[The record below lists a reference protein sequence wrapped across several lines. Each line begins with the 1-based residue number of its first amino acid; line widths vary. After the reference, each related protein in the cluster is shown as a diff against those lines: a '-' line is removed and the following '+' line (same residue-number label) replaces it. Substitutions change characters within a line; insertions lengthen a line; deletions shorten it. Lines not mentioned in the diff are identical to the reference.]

1 MAQIKKDM
9 HSHKRTLSGDTE
21 ASQLSRRDNKRHSRP
36 STPQR
41 KSRYAQSEDKE
52 NSPDLAFHTSTKSST
67 TFFARP
73 SPRRS
78 PRKLLH
84 RSDAADK
91 IDRKLADKMSDIAI
105 MDIPAHQVITVN
117 AIPHVPAISVTHI
130 RSIDDEPLVPTT
142 GPPPPYP
149 TSSLRSGVN
158 GDLNRF
164 VSSSTASGT
173 TLTTG
178 SAPSFTKHAGPA
190 QMRRIAPEDIPMLP
204 ERVGKMVF
212 DKGMMKWVK
221 ATALA
226 TAGLLEEDQRGNDGG
241 TEESDDPFRD
251 IESLREEDSRS
262 REVNVEVVEQI
273 DVDKA
278 MSVIEEH
285 PSMEDDEVELTTF
298 SFDDASGVVEVM
310 TGVETEDMG
319 GFDETTD
326 SEDEVGPAFG
336 NVTDE
341 SQESAFDTE
350 DELNPEPVQSTIPLP
365 AVIVP
370 PVGNSTPLPNHRV
383 SSTPIRS
390 ALKSASATPV
400 SALKDAYQYKETP
413 TTRTHRRSVS
423 FSDGKRDGP
432 IRGLQK
438 NTKHD
443 EAVKQTPGNSE
454 SVFVPSARSKRIA
467 AMMEAEEDSG
477 KSNQSQSLHRSLSV
491 LSFRFR

>member
-1 MAQIKKDM
+1 MI
-9 HSHKRTLSGDTE
+9 
-21 ASQLSRRDNKRHSRP
+21 
-36 STPQR
+36 
-41 KSRYAQSEDKE
+41 
-52 NSPDLAFHTSTKSST
+52 
-67 TFFARP
+67 
-73 SPRRS
+73 
-78 PRKLLH
+78 
-84 RSDAADK
+84 
-91 IDRKLADKMSDIAI
+91 
-105 MDIPAHQVITVN
+105 
-117 AIPHVPAISVTHI
+117 
-130 RSIDDEPLVPTT
+130 
-142 GPPPPYP
+142 
-149 TSSLRSGVN
+149 
-158 GDLNRF
+158 
-164 VSSSTASGT
+164 
-173 TLTTG
+173 
-178 SAPSFTKHAGPA
+178 
-190 QMRRIAPEDIPMLP
+190 
-204 ERVGKMVF
+204 F

-226 TAGLLEEDQRGNDGG
+226 TGLLEEDRRGNDGG

-273 DVDKA
+273 DVGRA

-298 SFDDASGVVEVM
+298 SFDDVSGVVQVM

-326 SEDEVGPAFG
+326 SEDEVGPAFRD
-336 NVTDE
+336 VTDE
-341 SQESAFDTE
+341 SHQESAFDTE
-350 DELNPEPVQSTIPLP
+350 DELPESGQSTIPLP
-365 AVIVP
+365 AIVP

-400 SALKDAYQYKETP
+400 SALKDTCQYKETP

-438 NTKHD
+438 NTNHD
-443 EAVKQTPGNSE
+443 EGVKQTPGNSE
-454 SVFVPSARSKRIA
+454 SAFVPSARSKRIA

-477 KSNQSQSLHRSLSV
+477 ESNQLQFLHR
-491 LSFRFR
+491 